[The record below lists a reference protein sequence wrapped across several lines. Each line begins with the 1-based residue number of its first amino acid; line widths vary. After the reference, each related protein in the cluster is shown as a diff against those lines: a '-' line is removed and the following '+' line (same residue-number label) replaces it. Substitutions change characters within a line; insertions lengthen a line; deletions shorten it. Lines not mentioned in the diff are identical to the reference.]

1 MAVNPKYVE
10 LLNRTYDKYRSVDM
24 IHSKH
29 SQGDNK
35 LDFIK
40 TSLSSN
46 SSILTCE
53 RNLRKAKHAAMPKNE
68 HLDHKAKVPNIIN
81 NPKLKRKK
89 TNKETVK
96 VYGFKRQKYLESE
109 DKILMEAINTGNLS
123 DLKALSQKLNR
134 DCGSLMN
141 RIKKLSRS
149 NLENKI
155 VHKSFSLEEDKLII
169 DSVLEKYASNKAKLF
184 LEAVQNPADL
194 SEVSLN
200 LKRVKFSVYDRWMR
214 FIRVTLESFAHK
226 TLDLDVRLM
235 LANFL
240 ADNFSSITSIDWHTV
255 VSRPEFRGHSE
266 FSLRKIF
273 WSTLVRTAATDLGV
287 SRTQLSLQQVAQ
299 HAQSGLKK
307 IRNVKKVKKRQLD
320 LIDYF
325 QYACNVKGICDYM
338 TLLLVE

>member
-1 MAVNPKYVE
+1 MTVNPKYVE
-10 LLNRTYDKYRSVDM
+10 LLNRTYDKYRSVDI

-155 VHKSFSLEEDKLII
+155 VHKSFSLDEDKLII
-169 DSVLEKYASNKAKLF
+169 DSVLEKYTSNKAKLF
-184 LEAVQNPADL
+184 LEVVQNPTDL

-240 ADNFSSITSIDWHTV
+240 ADNFSSIPSIDWPTV

-299 HAQSGLKK
+299 SGLKK
-307 IRNVKKVKKRQLD
+307 TRLVKKVKKRQLD

>member
-46 SSILTCE
+46 DIIPTCE
-53 RNLRKAKHAAMPKNE
+53 RNPRKAKHVAMPRNKN
-68 HLDHKAKVPNIIN
+68 LDLKVIVPNN
-81 NPKLKRKK
+81 LKMKTKK
-89 TNKETVK
+89 TNKDTVK

-184 LEAVQNPADL
+184 LEVVQNPADL

-240 ADNFSSITSIDWHTV
+240 SDNFSSIPSIDWPTV

-325 QYACNVKGICDYM
+325 QSACNVKGIDYM

>member
-1 MAVNPKYVE
+1 MTVNPKYVE
-10 LLNRTYDKYRSVDM
+10 LLNRTYDKYRSVDI

-46 SSILTCE
+46 DIIPTCE
-53 RNLRKAKHAAMPKNE
+53 RNPRKAKHVAMPRNKN
-68 HLDHKAKVPNIIN
+68 LDLKVIVPNN
-81 NPKLKRKK
+81 LKMKTKK
-89 TNKETVK
+89 TNKDTVK

-109 DKILMEAINTGNLS
+109 DKILMEAINTGNTS

-169 DSVLEKYASNKAKLF
+169 DSVLERYTSNKDKPF

-240 ADNFSSITSIDWHTV
+240 SDNFSSITSIDWHTV

-325 QYACNVKGICDYM
+325 QYACNGKGICDYM